1 MDPFAFLRLLVTSF
15 FANIVVI
22 GLLVSLII
30 MALGTLLLP
39 LNRNRGVNLLLNGI
53 ILCGV
58 LSGLSAMQL
67 GAIPATFNA
76 VARAGLYTFPLGPAM
91 DVYTTIMGWI
101 LRAVSFISS
110 LFMIIGMLIMLG
122 SHGHS
127 GWKPFL
133 MGFVMEMLG
142 TLIGGGGIIS
152 VIMHFVGISVPVL
165 M

>member
-76 VARAGLYTFPLGPAM
+76 VARVGLSRSRLGLPWTCTPRSWAGSC
-91 DVYTTIMGWI
+91 VQ
-101 LRAVSFISS
+101 
-110 LFMIIGMLIMLG
+110 
-122 SHGHS
+122 
-127 GWKPFL
+127 
-133 MGFVMEMLG
+133 
-142 TLIGGGGIIS
+142 
-152 VIMHFVGISVPVL
+152 
-165 M
+165 